1 MISVLRGEGPGMSS
15 TLWFSA
21 LQGNHLALC
30 WFFPFSRVSYLITKE
45 DSDLCLVP
53 NFLTPF
59 PGAGGGGATLSL
71 MRTGGEIS
79 VVSVGQGSS
88 EGPARGSSKQS
99 KVRQLVNG
107 TTEARC

>member
-59 PGAGGGGATLSL
+59 PGAGGGCHTFSNADWWRDKCRECGSGELRGAS
-71 MRTGGEIS
+71 TG
-79 VVSVGQGSS
+79 
-88 EGPARGSSKQS
+88 K
-99 KVRQLVNG
+99 L
-107 TTEARC
+107 EAK